1 MMEQDGGSVRGI
13 MISGKIRPENVPALA
28 VIVAY
33 VELKLY
39 LQGSISVSSVTMQNP
54 ANIDVLFFIY
64 FFMLWYKTAPNP
76 QTYLRNQW
84 CSCQGTFVYRNGSQH

>member
-54 ANIDVLFFIY
+54 ANIDVL
-64 FFMLWYKTAPNP
+64 
-76 QTYLRNQW
+76 
-84 CSCQGTFVYRNGSQH
+84 